1 LNEERDA
8 YGELS
13 EARKVAVSVE
23 IRKNRVRLEML
34 KKGYHERLG
43 TVVSEMRSDRMF
55 VQSEEM
61 DKVEQEAQKW
71 EARTKQLRKK
81 I

>member
-1 LNEERDA
+1 MNVERDV
-8 YGELS
+8 YGESLG
-13 EARKVAVSVE
+13 ARKVAVSAE

-61 DKVEQEAQKW
+61 DKVEQEAQK
-71 EARTKQLRKK
+71 
-81 I
+81 